1 MHKKT
6 VIDFKEL
13 GVRQIF
19 TDAIKELK
27 TKDIK
32 EVKPLLDELEAYQ
45 NEGYYAVGYLSY
57 EAAPAFETKFQVID
71 GPLMSEYL
79 LYFTVHET
87 VQTEPIPLTYD
98 PITLPKSWQELTT
111 AEEYK
116 AAIEHIH
123 HHIRQGDTYQVNYTV
138 QLQQNLTADP
148 FAIYNRLVVEQNA
161 HYNAFIQHDD
171 VSIISIS
178 PELFFKKDG
187 DKLTTR
193 PMKGTTNRGLTTE
206 TDLAQA
212 RWLAQD
218 QKNRS
223 ENMMIVDLL
232 RNDMNRIS
240 KIGSED
246 VKSLCQVEQYSTV
259 WQMTSTIE
267 TQLLTNRSLCDV
279 FQALFPCGSI
289 TGAPKIATMEIIKKV
304 EKQPRGVYCG
314 AIGILVP
321 QGPSI
326 FNVAIRTL
334 QMEETKAIY
343 GVGGGITWDSNWESE
358 YEETKQ
364 KAAVLYRQNPK
375 FDLISTGRIHQGK
388 LLFLEEHIKRLQESS
403 RYFDYPF
410 NAEKAHYQ
418 VEALC
423 QSLDLNTDYRLKM
436 SLAKDGELKFEH
448 SQLTNL
454 SDDFCQARL
463 VEQRHPL
470 DRPYTFFKTS
480 YRPHLNIEP
489 HEQIYYNHEGQLL
502 ETSIGNIVLK
512 IEDQLYT
519 PPVHLGLL
527 NGIYRQSLIA
537 ENKLKEKVL
546 TVKDLKQAQAIYG
559 CNAVRGLY
567 ELKVEGDNYI

>member
-32 EVKPLLDELEAYQ
+32 EVKHLLAEVEAYQ
-45 NEGYYAVGYLSY
+45 NQGYYAVGYVSY
-57 EAAPAFETKFQVID
+57 EAAPAFETKFEVID

-79 LYFTVHET
+79 LYFTIHET

-98 PITLPKSWQELTT
+98 PITLPKSWQELTS

-171 VSIISIS
+171 VTIISIS

-187 DKLTTR
+187 DRLTTR

-206 TDLAQA
+206 TDLKQAQ
-212 RWLAQD
+212 WLAQD

-240 KIGSED
+240 KIGSEN
-246 VKSLCQVEQYSTV
+246 VKRLCQVEQYSTV

-267 TQLLTNRSLCDV
+267 TQLLPNSSLSDV

-289 TGAPKIATMEIIKKV
+289 TGAPKIATMEIINKV

-334 QMEETKAIY
+334 QMEGTKAVY
-343 GVGGGITWDSNWESE
+343 GVGGGITWDSKWEAE

-364 KAAVLYRQNPK
+364 KAAVLYRQNPR
-375 FDLISTGRIHQGK
+375 FDLISTGRVHQGK
-388 LLFLEEHIKRLQESS
+388 LLFLEEHMKRLQESS

-410 NAEKAHYQ
+410 NKEKVKKQ
-418 VEALC
+418 VEDLC
-423 QSLDLNTDYRLKM
+423 QSLDFDTDYRLKM
-436 SLAKDGELKFEH
+436 SLAKNGELTFEH
-448 SQLTNL
+448 NQLTGL
-454 SDDFCQARL
+454 ADDFCQARL
-463 VEQRHPL
+463 VEQTHPL
-470 DRPYTFFKTS
+470 DSPYTYFKTS
-480 YRPHLNIEP
+480 YRPHISLEP
-489 HEQIYYNHEGQLL
+489 HEQIYYNQKKELL
-502 ETSIGNIVLK
+502 ETSIGNLVLK

-537 ENKLKEKVL
+537 NNQVTERVL
-546 TVKDLKQAQAIYG
+546 TLDNLKQAQAIYG

-567 ELKVEGDNYI
+567 ELKVDI

>member
-19 TDAIKELK
+19 TDTIKELK

-32 EVKPLLDELEAYQ
+32 EVKHLLAEVEAYQ
-45 NEGYYAVGYLSY
+45 NQGYYAVGYVSY
-57 EAAPAFETKFQVID
+57 EAAPAFETKFEVID

-79 LYFTVHET
+79 LYFTIHET
-87 VQTEPIPLTYD
+87 VQTEPIPLTYK
-98 PITLPKSWQELTT
+98 PIDLPKSWQELTS

-116 AAIEHIH
+116 AAIEQIH
-123 HHIRQGDTYQVNYTV
+123 HYIRQGDTYQVNYTV

-187 DKLTTR
+187 DRLTTR

-206 TDLAQA
+206 NDLKQAQ
-212 RWLAQD
+212 WLAQD

-240 KIGSED
+240 KIGSEN
-246 VKSLCQVEQYSTV
+246 VKSLCLVEQYSTI

-267 TQLLTNRSLCDV
+267 TQLLPNSSLGDI

-289 TGAPKIATMEIIKKV
+289 TGAPKIATMAIIKDV
-304 EKQPRGVYCG
+304 EKQARGVYCG
-314 AIGILVP
+314 AIGILLP
-321 QGPSI
+321 NGPTI

-334 QMEETKAIY
+334 QMQGNKAIY
-343 GVGGGITWDSNWESE
+343 GVGGGITWDSKWEAE

-364 KAAVLYRQNPK
+364 KSAVLYRQNPK
-375 FDLISTGRIHQGK
+375 FDLISTGRIHRGK
-388 LLFLEEHIKRLQESS
+388 LLFLKEHLNRLQESS
-403 RYFDYPF
+403 RYFSYPF
-410 NAEKAHYQ
+410 NKEEVQNQ
-418 VEALC
+418 VEDLC
-423 QSLDLNTDYRLKM
+423 QSLDFDTDYRLKM
-436 SLAKDGELKFEH
+436 SLAKNGELTFEH
-448 SQLTNL
+448 NQLTGL
-454 SDDFCQARL
+454 ADVFCQARL
-463 VEQRHPL
+463 VEQTHPL
-470 DRPYTFFKTS
+470 DSPYTYFKTS
-480 YRPHLNIEP
+480 YRPHISLEP
-489 HEQIYYNHEGQLL
+489 HEQIYYNQKKELL
-502 ETSIGNIVLK
+502 ETSIGNLVLK

-537 ENKLKEKVL
+537 NNQVTERVL
-546 TVKDLKQAQAIYG
+546 TLDNLKQAQAIYG

-567 ELKVEGDNYI
+567 ELKVDI

>member
-19 TDAIKELK
+19 TDTIKELK

-32 EVKPLLDELEAYQ
+32 EVKHLLAEVEAYQ
-45 NEGYYAVGYLSY
+45 NQGYYAVGYVSY
-57 EAAPAFETKFQVID
+57 EAAPAFETKFEVID

-79 LYFTVHET
+79 LYFTIHET
-87 VQTEPIPLTYD
+87 VQTEPIPLTYKPTD
-98 PITLPKSWQELTT
+98 LPKSWQELTS

-116 AAIEHIH
+116 AAIEQIH

-171 VSIISIS
+171 VTIISIS

-187 DKLTTR
+187 DRLTTR

-206 TDLAQA
+206 TDLKQAQ
-212 RWLAQD
+212 WLAQD

-240 KIGSED
+240 KIGSEN
-246 VKSLCQVEQYSTV
+246 VKRLCQVEQYSTV

-267 TQLLTNRSLCDV
+267 TQLLPNSSLSDV

-289 TGAPKIATMEIIKKV
+289 TGAPKIATMEIINKV

-334 QMEETKAIY
+334 QMEGTKAVY
-343 GVGGGITWDSNWESE
+343 GVGGGITWDSKWEAE

-364 KAAVLYRQNPK
+364 KAAVLYRQNPR
-375 FDLISTGRIHQGK
+375 FDLISTGRVHQGK
-388 LLFLEEHIKRLQESS
+388 LLFLEEHMKRLQESS

-410 NAEKAHYQ
+410 NKEKVKKQ
-418 VEALC
+418 VEDLC
-423 QSLDLNTDYRLKM
+423 QSLDFDTDYRLKM
-436 SLAKDGELKFEH
+436 SLAKDGELTFEH
-448 SQLTNL
+448 NQLTGL
-454 SDDFCQARL
+454 ADDFCQERL
-463 VEQRHPL
+463 VEQTYPL
-470 DRPYTFFKTS
+470 DSPYTYFKTS
-480 YRPHLNIEP
+480 YRPHISLGP
-489 HEQIYYNHEGQLL
+489 HEQIYYNQKKELL
-502 ETSIGNIVLK
+502 ETSIGNLVLK

-519 PPVHLGLL
+519 PPIRLGLL
-527 NGIYRQSLIA
+527 NGIYRQNLIA
-537 ENKLKEKVL
+537 NNQVTERVL
-546 TVKDLKQAQAIYG
+546 TLDNLKQAQAIYG

-567 ELKVEGDNYI
+567 ELKVDI

>member
-19 TDAIKELK
+19 TDTIKELK

-32 EVKPLLDELEAYQ
+32 EVKHLLAEVEAYQ
-45 NEGYYAVGYLSY
+45 NQGYYAVGYVSY
-57 EAAPAFETKFQVID
+57 EAAPAFETKFEVID

-79 LYFTVHET
+79 LYFTIHES
-87 VQTEPIPLTYD
+87 VQTEPIPLTYK
-98 PITLPKSWQELTT
+98 PITLPKTWQELTS
-111 AEEYK
+111 AEEYR

-138 QLQQNLTADP
+138 QLQQNITADP

-171 VSIISIS
+171 VSIISVS

-187 DKLTTR
+187 NGLTTR

-206 TDLAQA
+206 TDLKQAQ
-212 RWLAQD
+212 WLAQD

-240 KIGSED
+240 KIGSEN
-246 VKSLCQVEQYSTV
+246 VKSLCLVEQYSTI

-267 TQLLTNRSLCDV
+267 TQLLPNSSLGDI

-289 TGAPKIATMEIIKKV
+289 TGAPKIATMAIIKDV
-304 EKQPRGVYCG
+304 EKQARGVYCG
-314 AIGILVP
+314 AIGILLP
-321 QGPSI
+321 NGPTI

-334 QMEETKAIY
+334 QMQGNKAIY
-343 GVGGGITWDSNWESE
+343 GVGGGITWDSKWEAE

-364 KAAVLYRQNPK
+364 KSAVLYRQNPK
-375 FDLISTGRIHQGK
+375 FDLISTGRIHRGK
-388 LLFLEEHIKRLQESS
+388 LLFLKEHLNRLQESS
-403 RYFDYPF
+403 RYFSYPF
-410 NAEKAHYQ
+410 NKEEVQNQ
-418 VEALC
+418 VEDLC
-423 QSLDLNTDYRLKM
+423 QSLDFDTDYRLKM
-436 SLAKDGELKFEH
+436 SLAKNGELTFEH
-448 SQLTNL
+448 NQLTGL
-454 SDDFCQARL
+454 ADVFCQARL
-463 VEQRHPL
+463 VEQTHPL
-470 DRPYTFFKTS
+470 DSPYTYFKTS
-480 YRPHLNIEP
+480 YRPHISLEP
-489 HEQIYYNHEGQLL
+489 HEQIYYNQKKELL
-502 ETSIGNIVLK
+502 EASIGNLVLK

-537 ENKLKEKVL
+537 NNQVTERIL
-546 TVKDLKQAQAIYG
+546 TLDNLKQAQAIYG

-567 ELKVEGDNYI
+567 ELKVDI

>member
-19 TDAIKELK
+19 TDTIKELK

-32 EVKPLLDELEAYQ
+32 EVKHLLAEVEAYQ
-45 NEGYYAVGYLSY
+45 NQGYYAVGYVSY
-57 EAAPAFETKFQVID
+57 EAAPAFETKFEVID

-79 LYFTVHET
+79 LYFTIHET
-87 VQTEPIPLTYD
+87 VQTEPIPLTYKPTD
-98 PITLPKSWQELTT
+98 LPKSWQELTS

-116 AAIEHIH
+116 AAIEQIH

-171 VSIISIS
+171 VTIISIS

-187 DKLTTR
+187 DRLTTR

-206 TDLAQA
+206 TDLKQAQ
-212 RWLAQD
+212 WLAQD

-240 KIGSED
+240 KIGSEN
-246 VKSLCQVEQYSTV
+246 VKRLCQVEQYSTV

-267 TQLLTNRSLCDV
+267 TQLLPNSSLSDV

-289 TGAPKIATMEIIKKV
+289 TGAPKIATMEIINKV

-334 QMEETKAIY
+334 QMEGTKAVY
-343 GVGGGITWDSNWESE
+343 GVGGGITWDSKWEAE

-364 KAAVLYRQNPK
+364 KAAVLYRQNPR
-375 FDLISTGRIHQGK
+375 FDLISTGRVHQGK
-388 LLFLEEHIKRLQESS
+388 LLFLEEHMKRLQESS

-410 NAEKAHYQ
+410 NKEKVKKQ
-418 VEALC
+418 VEDLC
-423 QSLDLNTDYRLKM
+423 QSLDFDTDYRLKM
-436 SLAKDGELKFEH
+436 SLAKDGELTFEH
-448 SQLTNL
+448 NQLTGL
-454 SDDFCQARL
+454 ADDFCQARL
-463 VEQRHPL
+463 VEQTYPL
-470 DRPYTFFKTS
+470 DSPYTYFKTS
-480 YRPHLNIEP
+480 YRPHISLEP
-489 HEQIYYNHEGQLL
+489 HEQIYYNQKKELL
-502 ETSIGNIVLK
+502 ETSIGNLVLK

-537 ENKLKEKVL
+537 NNQVTERVL
-546 TVKDLKQAQAIYG
+546 TLDNLKQAQAIYG

-567 ELKVEGDNYI
+567 ELKVDI

>member
-13 GVRQIF
+13 GARQIF

-27 TKDIK
+27 TKNIK
-32 EVKPLLDELEAYQ
+32 EVKHLLAEVEAYQ
-45 NEGYYAVGYLSY
+45 NKGYYAVGYLSY
-57 EAAPAFETKFQVID
+57 EAAPAFETKFQVIA

-79 LYFTVHET
+79 LYFTIHET
-87 VQTEPIPLTYD
+87 FQTEPIPLAYEA
-98 PITLPKSWQELTT
+98 IALPESWQELTS

-116 AAIEHIH
+116 AAIEQIH

-138 QLQQNLTADP
+138 QLQQKLTADP

-187 DKLTTR
+187 DRLTTR

-206 TDLAQA
+206 TDLKQAQ
-212 RWLAQD
+212 WLAQD

-240 KIGSED
+240 KIGSEN
-246 VKSLCQVEQYSTV
+246 VKRLCQVEQYSTV

-267 TQLLTNRSLCDV
+267 TQLLPNSSLSDV

-289 TGAPKIATMEIIKKV
+289 TGAPKIATMEIINKV

-334 QMEETKAIY
+334 QMEGTKAVY
-343 GVGGGITWDSNWESE
+343 GVGGGITWDSKWEAE

-364 KAAVLYRQNPK
+364 KAAVLYRQNPR
-375 FDLISTGRIHQGK
+375 FDLISTGRVHQGK
-388 LLFLEEHIKRLQESS
+388 LLFLEEHMKRLQESS

-410 NAEKAHYQ
+410 NKEKVKKQ
-418 VEALC
+418 VEDLC
-423 QSLDLNTDYRLKM
+423 QSLDFDTDYRLKM
-436 SLAKDGELKFEH
+436 SLAKDGELTFEH
-448 SQLTNL
+448 NQLTGL
-454 SDDFCQARL
+454 ADDFCQARL
-463 VEQRHPL
+463 VEQTYPL
-470 DRPYTFFKTS
+470 DSPYTYFKTS
-480 YRPHLNIEP
+480 YRPHISLGP
-489 HEQIYYNHEGQLL
+489 HEQIYYNQKKELL
-502 ETSIGNIVLK
+502 ETSIGNLVLK

-519 PPVHLGLL
+519 PPIRLGLL
-527 NGIYRQSLIA
+527 NGIYRQNLIA
-537 ENKLKEKVL
+537 NNQVTERVL
-546 TVKDLKQAQAIYG
+546 TLDNLKQAQAIYG

-567 ELKVEGDNYI
+567 ELKVDI

>member
-45 NEGYYAVGYLSY
+45 NEGYYAVGYVSY
-57 EAAPAFETKFQVID
+57 EAAPAFEIKFQVID

-223 ENMMIVDLL
+223 EN
-232 RNDMNRIS
+232 
-240 KIGSED
+240 
-246 VKSLCQVEQYSTV
+246 
-259 WQMTSTIE
+259 
-267 TQLLTNRSLCDV
+267 
-279 FQALFPCGSI
+279 
-289 TGAPKIATMEIIKKV
+289 
-304 EKQPRGVYCG
+304 
-314 AIGILVP
+314 
-321 QGPSI
+321 
-326 FNVAIRTL
+326 
-334 QMEETKAIY
+334 
-343 GVGGGITWDSNWESE
+343 
-358 YEETKQ
+358 
-364 KAAVLYRQNPK
+364 
-375 FDLISTGRIHQGK
+375 
-388 LLFLEEHIKRLQESS
+388 
-403 RYFDYPF
+403 
-410 NAEKAHYQ
+410 
-418 VEALC
+418 
-423 QSLDLNTDYRLKM
+423 
-436 SLAKDGELKFEH
+436 
-448 SQLTNL
+448 
-454 SDDFCQARL
+454 
-463 VEQRHPL
+463 
-470 DRPYTFFKTS
+470 
-480 YRPHLNIEP
+480 
-489 HEQIYYNHEGQLL
+489 
-502 ETSIGNIVLK
+502 
-512 IEDQLYT
+512 
-519 PPVHLGLL
+519 
-527 NGIYRQSLIA
+527 
-537 ENKLKEKVL
+537 
-546 TVKDLKQAQAIYG
+546 
-559 CNAVRGLY
+559 
-567 ELKVEGDNYI
+567 

>member
-19 TDAIKELK
+19 TDTIKELK

-32 EVKPLLDELEAYQ
+32 EVKHLLAEVEAYQ
-45 NEGYYAVGYLSY
+45 NQGYYAVGYVSY
-57 EAAPAFETKFQVID
+57 EAAPAFETKFEVID
-71 GPLMSEYL
+71 DPLMSEYL
-79 LYFTVHET
+79 LYFTIHES
-87 VQTEPIPLTYD
+87 VQTEPIPLTYK
-98 PITLPKSWQELTT
+98 PITLPKTWQELTS

-138 QLQQNLTADP
+138 QLQQNITADP

-171 VSIISIS
+171 VSIISVS

-187 DKLTTR
+187 DGLTTR

-206 TDLAQA
+206 TDLKQAQ
-212 RWLAQD
+212 WLAQD

-240 KIGSED
+240 KIGSEN
-246 VKSLCQVEQYSTV
+246 VKSLCLVEQYSTI

-267 TQLLTNRSLCDV
+267 TQLLPNSSLGDI

-289 TGAPKIATMEIIKKV
+289 TGAPKIATMAIIKDV
-304 EKQPRGVYCG
+304 EKQARGVYCG
-314 AIGILVP
+314 AIGILLP
-321 QGPSI
+321 NGPTI

-334 QMEETKAIY
+334 QMQGNKAIY
-343 GVGGGITWDSNWESE
+343 GVGGGITWDSKWEAE

-364 KAAVLYRQNPK
+364 KSAVLYRQNPK
-375 FDLISTGRIHQGK
+375 FDLISTGRIHRGK
-388 LLFLEEHIKRLQESS
+388 LLFLKEHLNRLQESS
-403 RYFDYPF
+403 RYFSYPF
-410 NAEKAHYQ
+410 NKEEVQNQ
-418 VEALC
+418 VEDLC
-423 QSLDLNTDYRLKM
+423 QSLDFDTDYRLKM
-436 SLAKDGELKFEH
+436 SLAKNGELTFEH
-448 SQLTNL
+448 NQLTGL
-454 SDDFCQARL
+454 ADVFCQARL
-463 VEQRHPL
+463 VEQTHPL
-470 DRPYTFFKTS
+470 DSPYTYFKTS
-480 YRPHLNIEP
+480 YRPHISLEP
-489 HEQIYYNHEGQLL
+489 HEQIYYNQKKELL
-502 ETSIGNIVLK
+502 ETSIGNLVLK

-519 PPVHLGLL
+519 PPVHLELL

-537 ENKLKEKVL
+537 NNQVTERVL
-546 TVKDLKQAQAIYG
+546 TLDNLKQAQAIYG

-567 ELKVEGDNYI
+567 ELKVDI

>member
-19 TDAIKELK
+19 TDTIKELK

-32 EVKPLLDELEAYQ
+32 EVKHLLAEVEAYQ
-45 NEGYYAVGYLSY
+45 NQGYYAVGYVSY
-57 EAAPAFETKFQVID
+57 EAAPAFETKFEVID
-71 GPLMSEYL
+71 DPLMSEYL
-79 LYFTVHET
+79 LYFTIHES
-87 VQTEPIPLTYD
+87 VQTEPIPLTYK
-98 PITLPKSWQELTT
+98 PITLPKSWLELTS

-116 AAIEHIH
+116 AAIEQIH

-138 QLQQNLTADP
+138 QLQQKLTADP

-171 VSIISIS
+171 VSIISVS

-187 DKLTTR
+187 DGLTTR

-206 TDLAQA
+206 TDLKQAQ
-212 RWLAQD
+212 WLAQD

-240 KIGSED
+240 KIGSEN
-246 VKSLCQVEQYSTV
+246 VKSLCLVEQYSTI

-267 TQLLTNRSLCDV
+267 TQLLPNSSLGDI

-289 TGAPKIATMEIIKKV
+289 TGAPKIATMAIIKDV
-304 EKQPRGVYCG
+304 EKQARGVYCG
-314 AIGILVP
+314 AIGILLP
-321 QGPSI
+321 NGPTI

-334 QMEETKAIY
+334 QMQGNKAIY
-343 GVGGGITWDSNWESE
+343 GVGGGITWDSKWEAE

-364 KAAVLYRQNPK
+364 KSAVLYRQNPK
-375 FDLISTGRIHQGK
+375 FDLISTGRIHRGK
-388 LLFLEEHIKRLQESS
+388 LLFLKEHLNRLQESS
-403 RYFDYPF
+403 RYFSYPF
-410 NAEKAHYQ
+410 NKEEVQNQ
-418 VEALC
+418 VEDLC
-423 QSLDLNTDYRLKM
+423 QSLDFDTDYRLKM
-436 SLAKDGELKFEH
+436 SLAKNGELTFEH
-448 SQLTNL
+448 NQLTGL
-454 SDDFCQARL
+454 ADVFCQARL
-463 VEQRHPL
+463 VEQTHPL
-470 DRPYTFFKTS
+470 DSPYTYFKTS
-480 YRPHLNIEP
+480 YRPHISLEP
-489 HEQIYYNHEGQLL
+489 HEQIYYNQKKELL
-502 ETSIGNIVLK
+502 ETSIGNLVLK

-537 ENKLKEKVL
+537 NNQVTERVL
-546 TVKDLKQAQAIYG
+546 TLDNLKQAQAIYG

-567 ELKVEGDNYI
+567 ELKVDI

>member
-19 TDAIKELK
+19 TDTIKELK

-32 EVKPLLDELEAYQ
+32 EVKHLLAEVEAYQ
-45 NEGYYAVGYLSY
+45 NQGYYAVGYVSY
-57 EAAPAFETKFQVID
+57 EAAPAFETKFEVID

-79 LYFTVHET
+79 LYFTIHES
-87 VQTEPIPLTYD
+87 VQTEPTPLTYK
-98 PITLPKSWQELTT
+98 PIALPKSWQELTS

-138 QLQQNLTADP
+138 QLQQNITADP

-171 VSIISIS
+171 VSIISVS

-187 DKLTTR
+187 DGLTTR

-206 TDLAQA
+206 TDLKQAQ
-212 RWLAQD
+212 WLAQD

-240 KIGSED
+240 KIGSEN
-246 VKSLCQVEQYSTV
+246 VKSLCLVEQYSTI

-267 TQLLTNRSLCDV
+267 TQLLPNRNLGDI

-289 TGAPKIATMEIIKKV
+289 TGAPKIATMAIIKDV
-304 EKQPRGVYCG
+304 EKQSRGVYCG
-314 AIGILVP
+314 AIGILLP
-321 QGPSI
+321 NGPTI

-334 QMEETKAIY
+334 QMQGNKAIY
-343 GVGGGITWDSNWESE
+343 GVGGGITWDSKWEAE

-364 KAAVLYRQNPK
+364 KSAVLYRQNPK
-375 FDLISTGRIHQGK
+375 FDLISTGRIHRGK
-388 LLFLEEHIKRLQESS
+388 LLFLKEHLNRLQESS
-403 RYFDYPF
+403 RYFSYPF
-410 NAEKAHYQ
+410 NKEEVQNQ
-418 VEALC
+418 VEDLC
-423 QSLDLNTDYRLKM
+423 QSLDFDTDYLLKM
-436 SLAKDGELKFEH
+436 SLAKNGELTFEH
-448 SQLTNL
+448 NQLTGL
-454 SDDFCQARL
+454 ADDFCQARL
-463 VEQRHPL
+463 VEQTHPL
-470 DRPYTFFKTS
+470 DSPYTYFKTS
-480 YRPHLNIEP
+480 YRPHISLEP
-489 HEQIYYNHEGQLL
+489 HEQIYYNQKKELL
-502 ETSIGNIVLK
+502 ETSIGNLVLK

-537 ENKLKEKVL
+537 NNQVTERIL
-546 TVKDLKQAQAIYG
+546 TLDNLKQAQAIYG

-567 ELKVEGDNYI
+567 ELKVDI

>member
-19 TDAIKELK
+19 TDTIKELK

-32 EVKPLLDELEAYQ
+32 EVKHLLAEVEAYQ
-45 NEGYYAVGYLSY
+45 NQGYYAVGYVSY
-57 EAAPAFETKFQVID
+57 EAAPAFETKFEVID
-71 GPLMSEYL
+71 DPLMSEYL
-79 LYFTVHET
+79 LYFTIHES
-87 VQTEPIPLTYD
+87 VQTEPIPLTYK
-98 PITLPKSWQELTT
+98 PITLPKSWQELTS

-138 QLQQNLTADP
+138 QLQQNITADP

-171 VSIISIS
+171 VSIISVS

-187 DKLTTR
+187 DGLTTR

-206 TDLAQA
+206 TDLKQAQ
-212 RWLAQD
+212 WLAQD

-240 KIGSED
+240 KIGSEN
-246 VKSLCQVEQYSTV
+246 VKSLCLVEQYSTI

-267 TQLLTNRSLCDV
+267 TQLLPNSSLGDI

-289 TGAPKIATMEIIKKV
+289 TGAPKIATMAIIKDV
-304 EKQPRGVYCG
+304 EKQARGVYCG
-314 AIGILVP
+314 AIGILLP
-321 QGPSI
+321 NGPTI

-334 QMEETKAIY
+334 QMRGNKAIY
-343 GVGGGITWDSNWESE
+343 GVGGGITWDSKWEAE

-364 KAAVLYRQNPK
+364 KSAVLYRQNPK
-375 FDLISTGRIHQGK
+375 FDLISTGRIHRGK
-388 LLFLEEHIKRLQESS
+388 LLFLKEHLNRLQESS
-403 RYFDYPF
+403 RYFSYPF
-410 NAEKAHYQ
+410 NKEEAQNQ
-418 VEALC
+418 VEDLC
-423 QSLDLNTDYRLKM
+423 QSLDFDTDYRLKM
-436 SLAKDGELKFEH
+436 SLAKNGELTFEH
-448 SQLTNL
+448 NQLTGL
-454 SDDFCQARL
+454 ADDFCQARL
-463 VEQRHPL
+463 VEQTHPL
-470 DRPYTFFKTS
+470 DSPYTYFKTS
-480 YRPHLNIEP
+480 YRPHISLEP
-489 HEQIYYNHEGQLL
+489 HEQIYYNQKKELL
-502 ETSIGNIVLK
+502 ETSIGNLVLK

-537 ENKLKEKVL
+537 NNQVTERIL
-546 TVKDLKQAQAIYG
+546 TLDNLKQAQAIYG

-567 ELKVEGDNYI
+567 ELKVDI